1 MVHVPGGMAVCL
13 LTVPG
18 AASVVM
24 LPAFPAAQLQWNV
37 TLL

>member
-1 MVHVPGGMAVCL
+1 MAACA

-24 LPAFPAAQLQWNV
+24 LPGTPGAQLQWNV
-37 TLL
+37 TWP